1 MKKYLLLT
9 CLSICFGL
17 HSFGQSTAEEI
28 ERYTNECRD
37 EGHQEI
43 RRLIK
48 LNDRGGGPED
58 ESEREAIILD
68 MYKKKNLYL
77 SQQNGSRGGH
87 EIPAPAP
94 LGTQH
99 EYANGRI
106 KGSWQINKV
115 VHNLDGVRLDRTT
128 YDVKRNHI
136 YAINTTGH
144 LVNGPLVHGGELKR
158 SSQTVR
164 LNKTAFTGVENEN
177 NKFRL
182 IAGIKPKGWAAGS
195 LFYSDNDGM
204 SWSQC
209 EGGDYTDNKLFFAE
223 TMSDGSVLV
232 LLGRIEDTGAKIL
245 FLKST
250 DNGKSFKE
258 IKSWKEVTSNNIVA
272 AKLYNTDD
280 HVVVA
285 AKINLK
291 SEIEINNYR
300 NGQLEEPTKL
310 VTNLRPTKIT
320 GMSKDGKPYYY
331 LTTSANGGFVTEDG
345 LNFTSV
351 PTLVEKIH
359 TMSPTSPKTLISNE
373 AKHDYSSDGGVT
385 WQDYPN
391 NDLSI
396 GWDPKHITYYK
407 DANGVWTLVAAND
420 MGLHFHKQIDPIQ
433 STGWSRVNTKH
444 THAILHGG
452 AAHENGLVIT
462 SNQDPG
468 TYEAYANAEGTLV
481 ATKRNGADGLRAV
494 ISNNGKGFWYRHYW
508 ETLYHSNASHTGDSR
523 KTSIAV
529 GPKGYVWYT
538 PPMAASTEEEQDAI
552 YFSGYD
558 KLLFLEYYPSINSI
572 STVELP
578 FDFRVNAGD
587 VVLGVGTCKGNS
599 ERIYAATKNK
609 RFFIS
614 DDKGYSWKESNY
626 GTTLRPSPNSI
637 GYNQTSGF
645 VISPSNHDP
654 NTVIWAG
661 GTGPGAI
668 LISTDGGMNFR
679 PMMNGMP
686 TAEPIGSISW
696 DNEGKV
702 IFSSN
707 FKVYFTDLDQW
718 FYMEDDSKPQDVSSL
733 GAYYLPKL
741 KKVRYFTWGAGVL
754 DFNVSKLVSSLETSS
769 KDIAQFENKYK
780 VYPNPTAS
788 YITIEALED
797 EVTDSKYELY
807 DLLGRKVTEGRLS
820 ESRTQLDVSKYN
832 KGSYSLQITNGEG
845 ARHSKMIIVQ

>member
-1 MKKYLLLT
+1 MKQYLLLI
-9 CLSICFGL
+9 LLIICYGSDVFA
-17 HSFGQSTAEEI
+17 QSTADEI
-28 ERYTNECRD
+28 EKYSNECRD
-37 EGHQEI
+37 EGHKEI

-48 LNDRGGGPED
+48 LNDQGGGPED
-58 ESEREAIILD
+58 ESEREAIIQDL
-68 MYKKKNLYL
+68 YKKNNLYL
-77 SQQNGSRGGH
+77 SQQKKSRSGY

-99 EYANGRI
+99 EYANGRM

-158 SSQTVR
+158 SSQVVR
-164 LNKTAFTGVENEN
+164 LSKVAFTGVENEN

-182 IAGIKPKGWAAGS
+182 IAGIKPTGWAAGS
-195 LFYSDNDGM
+195 LFYSDNDGL

-209 EGGDYTDNKLFFAE
+209 EGGDYTDAKLFFAE
-223 TMSDGSVLV
+223 GLSDGTVIA
-232 LLGRIEDTGAKIL
+232 LLGRLEEGVSTIL
-245 FLKST
+245 LLKST
-250 DNGKSFKE
+250 DKGKSFSA
-258 IKSWKEVTSNNIVA
+258 IKTWKEASSNSIVA
-272 AKLYNTDD
+272 TKLYSNDD
-280 HVVVA
+280 HIVIA
-285 AKINLK
+285 AKINGK
-291 SEIEINNYR
+291 SEIEITNYK
-300 NGQLEEPTKL
+300 NGQLEPPTIL
-310 VTNLRPTKIT
+310 VTNLRPTKLT
-320 GMSKDGKPYYY
+320 GAIINNRPFYY
-331 LTTSANGGFVTEDG
+331 LVTSANGGFVTEDG
-345 LNFTSV
+345 MNFKSI
-351 PTLVEKIH
+351 PTLKDKLH
-359 TMSPTSPKTLISNE
+359 TMSPTAPSVLISNE

-407 DANGVWTLVAAND
+407 DANGAWTLVAAND

-468 TYEAYANAEGTLV
+468 TYEGYTNAEGSIV
-481 ATKRNGADGLRAV
+481 ATKRNGADGLRTV
-494 ISNNGKGFWYRHYW
+494 ISNNGKAFWYRHYW

-523 KTSIAV
+523 KTSTPV
-529 GPKGYVWYT
+529 GPVGYVWYT
-538 PPMAASTEEEQDAI
+538 PPMAASTEVDQDAI
-552 YFSGYD
+552 YFSGYN
-558 KLLFLEYYPSINSI
+558 KLLFLEYTSPSNSI
-572 STVELP
+572 IKTELP
-578 FDFRVNAGD
+578 FDFMAEAGA
-587 VVLGVGTCKGNS
+587 VVIGVGTCKGSS

-626 GTTLRPSPNSI
+626 GTTLRPSPNSLA
-637 GYNQTSGF
+637 YNQSAGF
-645 VISPSNHDP
+645 VIAPSNHDP

-702 IFSSN
+702 VFSSN
-707 FKVYFTDLDQW
+707 YKVYFADQDQW
-718 FYMEDDSKPQDVSSL
+718 FYMDDDSKPQDVTSL
-733 GAYYLPKL
+733 SAYYLPKL

-754 DFNVSKLVSSLETSS
+754 DFNVTKLVSSLETSS
-769 KDIAQFENKYK
+769 KDINQFENKYK
-780 VYPNPTAS
+780 VYPNPTSS
-788 YITIEALED
+788 YITIEAIED
-797 EVTDSKYELY
+797 EVIESKYELY
-807 DLLGRKVTEGRLS
+807 DLLGRKVTEGKLS
-820 ESRTQLDVSKYN
+820 ESRTQLDVSKYS
-832 KGSYSLQITNGEG
+832 KGSYSLQITNSEG
-845 ARHSKMIIVQ
+845 AKHSKMVIVQ